1 MQLVELQQTVASS
14 DVAAYAI
21 SRDSVEVLAGFAE
34 EKDITYSLLAD
45 PTSATLGDLG
55 LLNPNIA
62 EDQEYWGFGYKEE
75 RHGGLPYPGTFVL
88 NERGIVVEKHMTRDY
103 KVRPSSGVLLE
114 ELGVET
120 SKVGAA
126 TASGPGASLAIWID
140 EEAYFPQQIGTLHI
154 RLRTDEGMHVYVPPN
169 PEGYTDVS
177 VSIEGPGGVLLDRR
191 PLPAGEPFRIEGL
204 SEKFVVAEG
213 TLNLDVGFRLVE
225 GTGPAEVA
233 VSVAYQACSE
243 SECLIPATLSGSI
256 TIGERERV

>member
-14 DVAAYAI
+14 DIAAYAL

-55 LLNPNIA
+55 LLNTNIA

-88 NERGIVVEKHMTRDY
+88 DERGIVVEKHMTRDY
-103 KVRPSSGVLLE
+103 KVRPSGGLLLE

-126 TASGPGASLAIWID
+126 TAAGPGASLAVWID
-140 EEAYFPQQIGTLHI
+140 EEAYFPLQVGTLHI
-154 RLRTDEGMHVYVPPN
+154 RLRTDDGMHVYVPPN
-169 PEGYTDVS
+169 PDGYTNVS
-177 VSIEGPGGVLLDRR
+177 VSIDGPDGVLLDKRS
-191 PLPAGEPFRIEGL
+191 LPEGEAFRIEGL
-204 SEKFVVAEG
+204 NEKFVVAAG

-225 GTGPAEVA
+225 GTGPAEVV
-233 VSVAYQACSE
+233 VSVSYQACSE
-243 SECLIPATLSGSI
+243 SECLIPATLSGSV